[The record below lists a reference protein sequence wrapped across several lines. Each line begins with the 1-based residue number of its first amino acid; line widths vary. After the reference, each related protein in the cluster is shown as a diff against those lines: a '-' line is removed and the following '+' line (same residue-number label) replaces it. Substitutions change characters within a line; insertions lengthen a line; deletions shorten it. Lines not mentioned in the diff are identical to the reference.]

1 MAQGARVSDIARS
14 LELSR
19 AQACQLRKA
28 ALLTKAVPVLVY
40 FKARDVKEDAR

>member
-14 LELSR
+14 LGLSR

-28 ALLTKAVPVLVY
+28 ALLTKAVPVLIY